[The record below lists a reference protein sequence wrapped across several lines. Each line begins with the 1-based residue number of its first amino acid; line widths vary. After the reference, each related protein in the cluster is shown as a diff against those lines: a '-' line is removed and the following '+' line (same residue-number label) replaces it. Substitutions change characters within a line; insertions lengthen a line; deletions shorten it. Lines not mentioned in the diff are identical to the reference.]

1 MKTLRK
7 EGFKDLMNKDIVSL
21 KKSSKRKHKASKLI
35 TNKTVVVC
43 DIGSKD
49 IKVVEGKV
57 SRGAIKINKM
67 FSLPTPRGSVSDGSI
82 GNEMALTKTLQD
94 MIINKGIKTSDV
106 IMVNNSTSIITRELS
121 IPKVQEE
128 DLTTL
133 VSFEIQKFLPI
144 NMNDYIVQYY
154 DLKEEKEEDKLKVLA
169 ITYPRRMAKQYYDL
183 CNNCKLNPVALDITF
198 NSIRKLIGYSLKEK
212 ILQDGT
218 YGFID
223 LGYENIYVNIY
234 DEGEMKFTR
243 IIKAGGKQ
251 LDEALG
257 ENYNITL
264 KEAEEKKIAEA
275 NFREQFLE
283 EKTKEANDI
292 MKEKVNE
299 WIEDIRKILEF
310 YRNKTM
316 NGTIKKIYIYGGCAR
331 IEGLDRYMERILG
344 TDVETLDS
352 MENVIINNKE
362 ENTLG
367 TYLNALGALLRYEKG
382 R

>member
-1 MKTLRK
+1 MKTLSK

-21 KKSSKRKHKASKLI
+21 KKSSKRKHKVSKLI

-49 IKVVEGKV
+49 IKVVEGKI
-57 SRGAIKINKM
+57 SRGTIKINKM

-82 GNEMALTKTLQD
+82 GNEMALAKTLQD

-106 IMVNNSTSIITRELS
+106 IIVNNSTSIITRELS

-183 CNNCKLNPVALDITF
+183 CSNCKLNPVALDITF
-198 NSIRKLIGYSLKEK
+198 NSIRKLIDYSLKDE

-264 KEAEEKKIAEA
+264 KEAEEKKISEG
-275 NFREQFLE
+275 NFGDQCLE
-283 EKTKEANDI
+283 EKTKESNDI

-310 YRNKTM
+310 YRNKNM
-316 NGTIKKIYIYGGCAR
+316 GGIIKKIYIYGGSAR

-344 TDVETLDS
+344 TDVENLDY
-352 MENVIINNKE
+352 MENVIINNNE
-362 ENTLG
+362 ENPIG